1 MTCRRARQGSGR
13 LLPCEPCAKVP
24 TEFSAMPPRTMPGR
38 GLAMGPFAR
47 SRLYCTLLQRAK
59 PAEIVVD
66 ARKDSA
72 GSFSELRL
80 SRKLLETM
88 AHRGIT
94 KPTEA
99 QSAAMLEIQSGRD
112 VMLSAETGSG
122 KTLSYLLTL
131 LNHSIEHP
139 RGAGGGLRKLVL
151 VPTNVLAH
159 QLCGIQRAWPSSASP
174 VGHAECVPGRS
185 IERATRWLRRAV
197 GSCGSDSWGRELGR
211 AGGSAR
217 VGLIATT

>member
-1 MTCRRARQGSGR
+1 
-13 LLPCEPCAKVP
+13 
-24 TEFSAMPPRTMPGR
+24 
-38 GLAMGPFAR
+38 MGPFAR

-139 RGAGGGLRKLVL
+139 REAGGGLRKLVL

-159 QLCGIQRAWPSSASP
+159 QLCGIQRDLAFR
-174 VGHAECVPGRS
+174 GEPGRS
-185 IERATRWLRRAV
+185 
-197 GSCGSDSWGRELGR
+197 CGVC
-211 AGGSAR
+211 AGQVYRTSYSLAAACSR
-217 VGLIATT
+217 LVRQR